1 MGLTSLMN
9 FVPHNIMWEVVAWC
23 GVLVAALQL
32 VAAAGSQEADP
43 LQQALLLVD
52 LLKTEYARVKGENII
67 LRKRE
72 LQFRSSVDD
81 ETCPPTEPTDTISPI
96 TDGRRSGVQHG
107 NLLTPHPVVSRR
119 KLYKSRRQD
128 YEDAF
133 GPHPGGDIP
142 KSTTTTTTSPKTET
156 TTKQTLTSKS
166 ISITSST
173 SQSPKS
179 KIYTTEEHS
188 TAIITQQSF
197 HTKLE
202 NPVKNELPPK
212 KLGFKNVGLS
222 HKKAF
227 TKTTRDPVMEQ
238 VASEIMNEMKDFKTP
253 KVKKY
258 AFYSAPLLSPK
269 TERMTKFENFTR
281 GTMRIHQSCRA
292 AGSALSPN
300 CFSLYTFSRWGRA
313 AAERAPAAVRRRRP
327 APRGALAAALR
338 RRAEPDIN
346 LCLENENFHQI
357 T

>member
-1 MGLTSLMN
+1 MAL
-9 FVPHNIMWEVVAWC
+9 FRWEVVAWC
-23 GVLVAALQL
+23 GVLAAAL
-32 VAAAGSQEADP
+32 AAGSQEDP

-72 LQFRSSVDD
+72 LKFQSSVDD
-81 ETCPPTEPTDTISPI
+81 ETCPPTEPTDTVSPI
-96 TDGRRSGVQHG
+96 ADGRRSGVQHG
-107 NLLTPHPVVSRR
+107 NLLTPHPVASRR

-156 TTKQTLTSKS
+156 TKQTSTSMS

-173 SQSPKS
+173 SESPKS

-188 TAIITQQSF
+188 SAIITQQSF

-212 KLGFKNVGLS
+212 KLGFKKVGLS

-238 VASEIMNEMKDFKTP
+238 VASEIMNEMKDSKTP
-253 KVKKY
+253 KLKKY

-281 GTMRIHQSCRA
+281 GTLRIHQATSKRYQLPLPENNAFCFFHPD
-292 AGSALSPN
+292 SAL
-300 CFSLYTFSRWGRA
+300 CRT
-313 AAERAPAAVRRRRP
+313 
-327 APRGALAAALR
+327 
-338 RRAEPDIN
+338 I
-346 LCLENENFHQI
+346 I
-357 T
+357 